1 MKDTPLS
8 YAVPMAIEMLGVTV
22 VAIGIG
28 IEMVMRAD
36 VGYSLISVGSILITA
51 GGLIWTKVFKYRKDL
66 EKEKKEV
73 DAKG

>member
-8 YAVPMAIEMLGVTV
+8 YAIPMAIEMLGITI

-28 IEMVMRAD
+28 VEMVMRAD

-51 GGLIWTKVFKYRKDL
+51 GGLIWTKVFKYRKEI
-66 EKEKKEV
+66 EKEKRS
-73 DAKG
+73 DH